1 MRVWPSKRWIVI
13 DGETVSYEVIG
24 RGEPL
29 VLVHGLSG
37 SSLWW
42 SRNVGQL
49 AEHYQVYLVD
59 LPGFGSMRHL
69 HARFAVAHAATW
81 LAHWMDAVHLP
92 QAHFVGYSMG
102 GYMCM
107 RLAVSRPDLVRSLTL
122 AAASGVPAYPSAY
135 HEILPLIVSVTST
148 TPSFLPLLA
157 FDALRMGPGMLVRA
171 AKELVR
177 EDIRSLMGAI
187 TAPTL
192 LIWGEDD
199 ILVPPWC
206 AEVLRKGIPD
216 ARLVIVPRAGHVLMY
231 DRPAEFNAALL
242 TFLAGEPA
250 SRDTRNDNGNRNDIL
265 AAPPLQMAEAD

>member
-1 MRVWPSKRWIVI
+1 MRAWPSKRWVVI
-13 DGETVSYEVIG
+13 DGETVSYEVVG
-24 RGEPL
+24 KGEPL

-42 SRNVGQL
+42 SRNVGEL

-81 LAHWMDAVHLP
+81 LADWMDAVRLP
-92 QAHFVGYSMG
+92 HAHFVGYSMG

-122 AAASGVPAYPSAY
+122 AAASGVPAYPSAF
-135 HEILPLIVSVTST
+135 HEIIPLIVSVTST
-148 TPSFLPLLA
+148 TPSFLPLLT

-206 AEVLRKGIPD
+206 AEVLRRGIPD
-216 ARLVIVPRAGHVLMY
+216 SRLVIVPRAGHVLMY

-242 TFLAGEPA
+242 SFLAGESA
-250 SRDTRNDNGNRNDIL
+250 SRDARNGIQ
-265 AAPPLQMAEAD
+265 AAPTPQMAAAD